1 MNIAEPE
8 LAFLLEAF
16 QLRDPEL
23 SERFD
28 KAARPILRR
37 MAVRHGYGLP
47 SDVLDEVVQETFF
60 SLSNPELQRFDAS
73 RSTASQYLLG
83 RLLNAVKTV
92 QLEYGLRR
100 SGSDFENEPQREFVP
115 IGELELTLPR
125 GIPVEAIHASH
136 TVGKIFAG
144 VDDAIRVACMRV
156 YGDEECLESV
166 AADMNMSRFALARR
180 FSRVKAAA
188 LKMMAVA

>member
-16 QLRDPEL
+16 QLRDPQL

-28 KAARPILRR
+28 ETARPILRR

-47 SDVLDEVVQETFF
+47 SDVLDEVVQEAFL
-60 SLSNPELQRFDAS
+60 SISNPELQRFDAA

-100 SGSDFENEPQREFVP
+100 SGSDFEKEPQREFVP
-115 IGELELTLPR
+115 IGELELTSPR
-125 GIPVEAIHASH
+125 GIPVEAIQASH
-136 TVGKIFAG
+136 TVSKIFAG
-144 VDDAIRVACMRV
+144 MDDDIRVACMRV
-156 YGDEECLESV
+156 YGEEESREAV
-166 AADMNMSRFALARR
+166 AADMNMSRFALARKL
-180 FSRVKAAA
+180 SSVKSAALQMMAAA
-188 LKMMAVA
+188 